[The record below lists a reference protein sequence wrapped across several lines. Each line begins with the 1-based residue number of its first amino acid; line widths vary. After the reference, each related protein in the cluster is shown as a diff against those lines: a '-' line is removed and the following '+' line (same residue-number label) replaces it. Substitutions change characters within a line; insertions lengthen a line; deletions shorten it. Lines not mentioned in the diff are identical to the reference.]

1 LLFTPPAATAAAA
14 AAVVCLGGVNGNGE
28 VLRRE
33 CEEGGV
39 LRITGRDGA
48 CHGPGHRLMDSV
60 MTEEGERRGE
70 EEEDN
75 MSGGT
80 QTTKSWIKLM
90 N

>member
-1 LLFTPPAATAAAA
+1 
-14 AAVVCLGGVNGNGE
+14 VCLGGVNGNGE

-39 LRITGRDGA
+39 LRIGGRDRA
-48 CHGPGHRLMDSV
+48 RHGLRHRLMDSV

-70 EEEDN
+70 EEDDN
-75 MSGGT
+75 MSKSKWV
-80 QTTKSWIKLM
+80 TKSCIKVI